1 MQIGMAAY
9 LRNVAVRCNRLA
21 RKCTDTDASHKM
33 QDLSEELADKAEQI
47 EKIFEIAEAKK

>member
-21 RKCTDTDASHKM
+21 RKCTDVDVSHKM
-33 QDLSEELADKAEQI
+33 QDISEELVDKAEQI